1 MEVDIFVPSVEAFQ
15 FSKFYE
21 NDAKHGKRN
30 FKRSLS
36 VVFVAFEHGIKIAEK
51 VGLKFLK
58 YK

>member
-1 MEVDIFVPSVEAFQ
+1 MEIEIFVPSVEIN
-15 FSKFYE
+15 S
-21 NDAKHGKRN
+21 AKHGKRN
-30 FKRSLS
+30 FKRSLN